1 MKIAFKVFGTFVG
14 ILLLSNVIV
23 MAVEHFVGRISGSSL
38 LIVCIAV
45 HTAGKAY
52 FKYHRS
58 EPAPLSLHG
67 YVAAMFLF
75 LVIPGWA
82 LMKLISI
89 ASNELSVLG
98 GSHLMPLWLGLL
110 AILYKI
116 MQYFFLR
123 GVRDAQKANAVAA

>member
-14 ILLLSNVIV
+14 ILLLSSVVV
-23 MAVEHFVGRISGSSL
+23 MAVEHFVGNISGSSV
-38 LIVCIAV
+38 LIVCFAV

-67 YVAAMFLF
+67 YVASMFLF
-75 LVIPGWA
+75 LVVPAWA
-82 LMKLISI
+82 LIKLVSI
-89 ASNELSVLG
+89 YSNELSVLG

-110 AILYKI
+110 AIVYKI
-116 MQYFFLR
+116 MQYVFMR